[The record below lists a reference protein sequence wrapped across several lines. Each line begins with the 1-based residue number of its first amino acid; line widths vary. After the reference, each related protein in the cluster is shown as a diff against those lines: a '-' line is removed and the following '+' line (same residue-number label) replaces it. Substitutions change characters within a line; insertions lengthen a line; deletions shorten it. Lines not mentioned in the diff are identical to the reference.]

1 MNMFNLGEH
10 ILYLANK
17 NKGYIRNNIMQ
28 FIKAAQKHLTLPIL
42 NKGQNQYKENIFISK
57 FKITRKG

>member
-17 NKGYIRNNIMQ
+17 NKGYIRNNQ
-28 FIKAAQKHLTLPIL
+28 W
-42 NKGQNQYKENIFISK
+42 
-57 FKITRKG
+57 FKDNNLE